1 MKVENKSDPKKILI
15 VDDDD
20 FIIDLYA
27 EALQKAGY
35 TVFTANLPS
44 IGLAKVELNRPDLV
58 LLDVGMPEMNG
69 LQFLETIK
77 KDLRTSEIPVM
88 FLSNIRDDR
97 TIKEGLE
104 KGAVGYLL
112 KTSLT
117 PSQVAAEVGK
127 TLQQLTGLSSA

>member
-1 MKVENKSDPKKILI
+1 MENKSDKKKILI

-44 IGLAKVELNRPDLV
+44 IGLAKVELTHPDLV
-58 LLDVGMPEMNG
+58 LLDIGMPEMNG
-69 LQFLETIK
+69 LQFLDKIK
-77 KDLRTSEIPVM
+77 NNLGTNKIPVM
-88 FLSNIRDDR
+88 FLSNIRDDQ

-112 KTSLT
+112 KTALT

-127 TLQQLTGLSSA
+127 TLQQITALDSA